1 MQIFSRYLSWTIR
14 FDPYWPFKKVLV
26 ILFYK
31 RANLVCSGS
40 VRFSFRRILVKKQ
53 GRNFGFWSKQVF
65 WSKDSTVWSMLSLII
80 TLIIFQEKLS
90 FWLHLYLV
98 TCFAQRQYSLTS
110 VIVCLQSILS
120 IVLLTFYI
128 VFSFFISC
136 FIPWHGCLKLFE
148 AKTFWWSEMDVI
160 KQPFIEISFS
170 AWSHSSWA
178 VWNNFT
184 WILIE
189 NIKWNNNRCQSQLY
203 SKL

>member
-1 MQIFSRYLSWTIR
+1 MDNSVWPLLAFQES
-14 FDPYWPFKKVLV
+14 FDNF
-26 ILFYK
+26 FYK
-31 RANLVCSGS
+31 RANLICSGS
-40 VRFSFRRILVKKQ
+40 ARFPFIRILVKKQ

-160 KQPFIEISFS
+160 KQPFLEISFS

-178 VWNNFT
+178 VWNNFA

-189 NIKWNNNRCQSQLY
+189 NIKWNNSRCQSQLY